1 MIDYTTLYHVTKNLS
16 VLLVEDY
23 EPLRKE
29 MIEVLED
36 LFKKVIPAVNGE
48 EALKLYKDMIEEDLV
63 VDLII
68 SDIQMPKMDGV
79 ILSKKIRELNQSQPI
94 IILSAHTD
102 SKYLLEFINMGISKF
117 LTKPI
122 MQDELFDIL
131 YKESDKIHTEKK
143 NVEEI
148 VIIDLGDNYT
158 WDSVINILI
167 HDGTVVELTKHE
179 LHLMQYF
186 ILKQEHICT
195 NQNIIDYFY
204 SQDIEISDK
213 NIRNLVFKL
222 RKKIPEKC
230 IVSIYG
236 LGYKFTL
243 GIGE

>member
-1 MIDYTTLYHVTKNLS
+1 MIDYMTLYSVTKNLS
-16 VLLVEDY
+16 VLLVEDH

-36 LFKKVIPAVNGE
+36 LFKEVIPAVNGQ
-48 EALKLYKDMIEEDLV
+48 EALTLYKKMIEEDSV
-63 VDLII
+63 VDLVI

-79 ILSKKIRELNQSQPI
+79 ILSTKIRELNELQAI

-102 SKYLLEFINMGISKF
+102 SKYLLELINMGISKF

-131 YKESDKIHTEKK
+131 YKESNKIHTEKE
-143 NVEEI
+143 NIEEI
-148 VIIDLGDNYT
+148 LIVDLGDNYT
-158 WDSVINILI
+158 WDTVVHILK

-179 LHLMQYF
+179 LHLMQFF

-195 NQNIIDYFY
+195 NQQIIDYFY

-213 NIRNLVFKL
+213 NIRNLVFKV
-222 RKKIPEKC
+222 RRKIPEKC
-230 IVSIYG
+230 ISSIYG

-243 GIGE
+243 I